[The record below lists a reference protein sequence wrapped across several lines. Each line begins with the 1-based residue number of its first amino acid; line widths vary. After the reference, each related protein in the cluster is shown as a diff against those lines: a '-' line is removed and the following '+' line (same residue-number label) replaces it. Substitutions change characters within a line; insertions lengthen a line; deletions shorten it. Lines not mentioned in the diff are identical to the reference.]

1 MSEGPLSE
9 SKSDSNIQPF
19 DIKSII
25 NQEKSSPS
33 YELSIWDPC
42 PQSLSMISSISQIR
56 KEQSDRVNPM
66 GENKYFIESKQCGD
80 WREYTNHPS
89 DANSSYDRN
98 TALST
103 MPRYRSGDSKFR
115 FCIILAGPP
124 GSGKSAL
131 KQAIKNDL
139 SRRINNRVN
148 DLPYVNLEIDD
159 IVKKDTSFQEK
170 LKKISIPAF
179 ADDGTIPIEDDN
191 WKKYIH
197 NTNRLYNNFRIGDSL
212 TNQQIEDFALEHTP
226 EILDKLNEMYD
237 LNTLKSLI
245 IDKNYNKLKRS
256 IRQIL
261 LEKNYSI
268 ELSNKLFL
276 LIIACISFS
285 MGLNV
290 TYETTFKNTNST
302 AFLFKASRSFT
313 NDCKEFNYIFIL
325 GLPIVK
331 YSELK
336 NRIIARF
343 IYNLSKNIPDIGL
356 PNFNDCSIQQNIQN
370 CYLNIASLI
379 DNCTGPN
386 KERCYDIGID
396 FLVIYDNS
404 ENSEKVAKFFD
415 AVPISKRSL
424 VLAKRGQGSQ
434 ATQLQIKSRRA
445 FISLLMRNLNCLMSQ
460 ASCLSPENTIE
471 ACSEEK
477 CDICPTESCK
487 TSINEENYGLPEV
500 ETTPGLGAF
509 SLDAF
514 PQNDTRKIE
523 SEERRRNQL
532 AMFQKLYKQAKKGSG
547 KKTRK
552 KRR

>member
-42 PQSLSMISSISQIR
+42 PQSLSMISSISRVR

-66 GENKYFIESKQCGD
+66 MGKNKYFIKSERCGN
-80 WREYTNHPS
+80 WREYTNPPS
-89 DANSSYDRN
+89 DANSRN
-98 TALST
+98 IALST
-103 MPRYRSGDSKFR
+103 MPRYGNSNSKFR

-131 KQAIKNDL
+131 KKAIKNDL
-139 SRRINNRVN
+139 SRRINRTVN
-148 DLPYVNLEIDD
+148 NLPYVDLEIDD
-159 IVKKDTSFQEK
+159 IIKKDVLFQEE
-170 LKKISIPAF
+170 LKQISIPSL
-179 ADDGTIPIEDDN
+179 ADDGTIPIENKD
-191 WKKYIH
+191 WKDYID

-212 TNQQIEDFALEHTP
+212 TT
-226 EILDKLNEMYD
+226 NEMENFTLLNLDTIYNNLSQKYD
-237 LNTLKSLI
+237 NDKLKSLI
-245 IDKNYNKLKRS
+245 INQNYNELKSS
-256 IRQIL
+256 ISQIL
-261 LEKNYSI
+261 SNLDNSI
-268 ELSNKLFL
+268 QLSNKLFL
-276 LIIACISFS
+276 LIITCISFKL
-285 MGLNV
+285 GLNI

-302 AFLFKASRSFT
+302 SFLFKASKLFT
-313 NDCKEFNYIFIL
+313 NDCREFKYIFIL

-336 NRIIARF
+336 NRIIGRF
-343 IYNLSKNIPDIGL
+343 IYNHDEDITDIGL

-487 TSINEENYGLPEV
+487 TSINEESYNLPEL

-509 SLDAF
+509 SLT
-514 PQNDTRKIE
+514 PLPKSDTRIIE
-523 SEERRRNQL
+523 SQERL
-532 AMFQKLYKQAKKGSG
+532 QKKNNDLKRLYENFEKYRGG
-547 KKTRK
+547 KRKTRK
-552 KRR
+552 KRK